1 MNNYLYEIQ
10 ISITPF
16 LPATFSCAIHMIA
29 EYVVMEEC
37 KSLFVFVAMRKRAL
51 HMRVQSWYTDA
62 RINKE
67 MNIDIV
73 FFSFKQKYR
82 VDENAEALGTGVPSN
97 PSVQLQGRPA
107 VHYFVYK
114 CPFLIN
120 CSAILSFSLTK
131 KKGKKVCFVLSAADI
146 FSSARNKLT
155 EPKMLEQPP
164 PQKTPPQ
171 KNPVFTFW
179 EMYCSLHSCEKLHKN
194 TQRVDRGLG
203 IVCFFCPPFSC
214 TKAVFQLKIIS
225 PIPIHT

>member
-1 MNNYLYEIQ
+1 MFHHWFLAPVQPRAAAMMTTIRRMSTYKDTLNFIILLGVLYYNDIWT
-10 ISITPF
+10 ITSMKSKS
-16 LPATFSCAIHMIA
+16 ASHRSCPQPSHVQSTWLQSMWLW
-29 EYVVMEEC
+29 C

-82 VDENAEALGTGVPSN
+82 VDENAEAFGTGVPSN

-131 KKGKKVCFVLSAADI
+131 KKGKKSLF
-146 FSSARNKLT
+146 
-155 EPKMLEQPP
+155 
-164 PQKTPPQ
+164 
-171 KNPVFTFW
+171 
-179 EMYCSLHSCEKLHKN
+179 CSLCSRHFLQCKK
-194 TQRVDRGLG
+194 
-203 IVCFFCPPFSC
+203 
-214 TKAVFQLKIIS
+214 
-225 PIPIHT
+225 

>member
-29 EYVVMEEC
+29 EYVVMEGC

-62 RINKE
+62 RINKA

-73 FFSFKQKYR
+73 FFSFKRKYR

-107 VHYFVYK
+107 VRYFVYK

-164 PQKTPPQ
+164 QKK
-171 KNPVFTFW
+171 KNSLYVLGNVLFSAQLW
-179 EMYCSLHSCEKLHKN
+179 E
-194 TQRVDRGLG
+194 T
-203 IVCFFCPPFSC
+203 
-214 TKAVFQLKIIS
+214 A
-225 PIPIHT
+225 

>member
-1 MNNYLYEIQ
+1 
-10 ISITPF
+10 
-16 LPATFSCAIHMIA
+16 
-29 EYVVMEEC
+29 
-37 KSLFVFVAMRKRAL
+37 
-51 HMRVQSWYTDA
+51 
-62 RINKE
+62 

-73 FFSFKQKYR
+73 FFSFKRKYR

-107 VHYFVYK
+107 VRYFVYK

-164 PQKTPPQ
+164 PKKKT
-171 KNPVFTFW
+171 N
-179 EMYCSLHSCEKLHKN
+179 SLY
-194 TQRVDRGLG
+194 VLG
-203 IVCFFCPPFSC
+203 NVLFS
-214 TKAVFQLKIIS
+214 AQL
-225 PIPIHT
+225 

>member
-29 EYVVMEEC
+29 EYVVMEGC

-73 FFSFKQKYR
+73 FFSFKRKYR

-107 VHYFVYK
+107 VRYFVYK

-164 PQKTPPQ
+164 SPKKKKQSLCSGKCIVLCTAVRNCIKTH
-171 KNPVFTFW
+171 KGLIVAWGLFVFFVPFQ
-179 EMYCSLHSCEKLHKN
+179 LHKSS
-194 TQRVDRGLG
+194 
-203 IVCFFCPPFSC
+203 FP
-214 TKAVFQLKIIS
+214 A
-225 PIPIHT
+225 